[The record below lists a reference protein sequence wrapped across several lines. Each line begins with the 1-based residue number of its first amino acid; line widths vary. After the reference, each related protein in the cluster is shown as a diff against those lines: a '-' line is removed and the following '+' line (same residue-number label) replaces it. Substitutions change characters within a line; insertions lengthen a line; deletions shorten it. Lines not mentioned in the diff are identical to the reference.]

1 MFCFS
6 FLYSA
11 PSSDIY
17 YRFALNKYFMTM
29 IMMTMMMMMM
39 MMMMTS
45 HQALGFADVL

>member
-29 IMMTMMMMMM
+29 MMMTMMMM

-45 HQALGFADVL
+45 HQTLGFADVL